1 MAKKQVQQDPVLIKE
16 RKRRKF
22 FALPWSFTTY
32 SITTKKLIYKTGFFS
47 SYEDEILLY
56 RVQDIS
62 VKRSLGQK
70 LFGLGTIIV
79 NSQDKTCPEL
89 EIKNIKHCN
98 EFRNILSA
106 APKFS
111 TATEIS
117 VTISR
122 VEFFHRSVIFK
133 QPSAASFAFRKRL
146 RTAVSFGRQ

>member
-32 SITTKKLIYKTGFFS
+32 SITSKKLIYKKGFLN

-70 LFGLGTIIV
+70 LFGLGTIEV
-79 NSQDKTCPEL
+79 HSQDKTCPML
-89 EIKNIKHCN
+89 EIKNIKHCS
-98 EFRNILSA
+98 EFRNILSENVE
-106 APKFS
+106 KEKTRRGFRS
-111 TATEIS
+111 TEILDADGDFS
-117 VTISR
+117 DH
-122 VEFFHRSVIFK
+122 F
-133 QPSAASFAFRKRL
+133 Q
-146 RTAVSFGRQ
+146 G